1 MNSQVNVYSICSFL
15 LIIFFTFD
23 LMIVH
28 VLFCKQAYFSLAT
41 THSTFLGISFSFMCL
56 LKYSLF
62 SSSVH
67 AVFSHLFI
75 FTTLKHLCTRT
86 NPTSLLSVKPT
97 FMTTPKTLIFNC
109 LATCQSIART
119 LGICTVSVCMPR
131 AIFQLLANLLEED
144 NESYMCFRLALLHST
159 TYIFFLY
166 RSPSSS
172 SCSVVEAVSSNIDKA
187 LILHPSANIMVCGDF
202 NAHNTEWLG
211 HSHTTDAAGVFCQE
225 FALAQDL
232 TQIVDFPTR
241 IPDCV
246 DHQPYLLDL
255 FLCSNPDS
263 CTVTSHP
270 PLGRSDHIVVSVDVK
285 FVVKST
291 NEHPYHRTV
300 YSYSKADWDG
310 LRDHLR
316 DVPWS
321 DIFSHDTTFA
331 AKELSEWVKIGIDCY
346 IPHRKFQ
353 LKPHSS
359 PWFTPSCA
367 AAIAHRNHYFHRYH
381 RDVTPDNKKLFY
393 DARNH
398 CKRVITEAKSSYAE
412 ATRHS
417 IASQRIGSRDFWR
430 ICNSVL
436 NRGKST
442 IPLLFN
448 GPEVLTTSTD
458 KANLFARN
466 FSYNS
471 TLDDSYQL
479 LPDFPSRTEHRLTSR
494 KITARM
500 VSHAIYHLDTCKV
513 TGPDRIPSIVVKM
526 CSPELS
532 PVLAKLYNKCLA
544 KSCFPSCWT
553 STVEMFY
560 QAIIDKGLKN
570 LTNNRKKT
578 YRTIFT
584 WIRSI
589 SIILKSRHQSLNVL
603 LNKSE

>member
-1 MNSQVNVYSICSFL
+1 M
-15 LIIFFTFD
+15 
-23 LMIVH
+23 
-28 VLFCKQAYFSLAT
+28 
-41 THSTFLGISFSFMCL
+41 
-56 LKYSLF
+56 
-62 SSSVH
+62 
-67 AVFSHLFI
+67 
-75 FTTLKHLCTRT
+75 
-86 NPTSLLSVKPT
+86 
-97 FMTTPKTLIFNC
+97 
-109 LATCQSIART
+109 
-119 LGICTVSVCMPR
+119 
-131 AIFQLLANLLEED
+131 
-144 NESYMCFRLALLHST
+144 
-159 TYIFFLY
+159 
-166 RSPSSS
+166 
-172 SCSVVEAVSSNIDKA
+172 VEAVSSNIDKA
-187 LILHPSANIMVCGDF
+187 LILLPPANIMVCGDF

-241 IPDCV
+241 IPDRV

-331 AKELSEWVKIGIDCY
+331 AKELSEWVEIGIDCY

-367 AAIAHRNHYFHRYH
+367 AASAHRNHYFHRYH
-381 RDVTPDNKKLFY
+381 RDATPANKKLFN
-393 DARNH
+393 DSRNH
-398 CKRVITEAKSSYAE
+398 CKRVITEARSSYAE
-412 ATRHS
+412 AARHS

-442 IPLLFN
+442 IPPLFN

-500 VSHAIYHLDTCKV
+500 VSHVLIH
-513 TGPDRIPSIVVKM
+513 VK
-526 CSPELS
+526 PLAQTKFHPLS
-532 PVLAKLYNKCLA
+532 LRCVL
-544 KSCFPSCWT
+544 
-553 STVEMFY
+553 
-560 QAIIDKGLKN
+560 
-570 LTNNRKKT
+570 
-578 YRTIFT
+578 
-584 WIRSI
+584 
-589 SIILKSRHQSLNVL
+589 QSFL
-603 LNKSE
+603 LF